1 MTRRQWLAVT
11 IICLLIIIGGWICR
25 GKTEEI
31 ELPPPPPNVDS
42 IKKAYDSAL
51 AVKVA
56 EVSNKQ
62 AEIEQLSVD
71 KALLTVEVSKAK
83 QSAQVWKRRYEIE
96 RANKDTAAALASCDS
111 LSESMEK
118 YMTTVTAQ
126 LIAADSII
134 EKQSS
139 QIERQNKIL
148 HQSEKQIALLDSS
161 IRGVV
166 AWNRKLVEQL
176 TDVDRKRKRNAK
188 LLPWAVGAG
197 AILGVFIA
205 K

>member
-1 MTRRQWLAVT
+1 M
-11 IICLLIIIGGWICR
+11 ILLLTIIGGWICSR
-25 GKTEEI
+25 KTEAI

-42 IKKAYDSAL
+42 IKKVYDSAL

-56 EVSNKQ
+56 EVSSKQ
-62 AEIEQLSVD
+62 VEIEQLAMD

-83 QSAQVWKRRYEIE
+83 QAAQVWKRRYEQE
-96 RANKDTAAALASCDS
+96 RINKDTAAALASCDS
-111 LSESMEK
+111 LSESVEK
-118 YMTTVTAQ
+118 YMGTVTAQ

-134 EKQSS
+134 GKQSA

-148 HQSEKQIALLDSS
+148 HASEKQIALLDSS

-176 TDVDRKRKRNAK
+176 TDTDRKRKRNAK

-197 AILGVFIA
+197 AIIGVFIA

>member
-11 IICLLIIIGGWICR
+11 IICLLTITGGWLCR
-25 GKTEEI
+25 GKSDI

-42 IKKAYDSAL
+42 IKKVYDSAL

-56 EVSNKQ
+56 EVSSKQ
-62 AEIEQLSVD
+62 VEIEQLAMD
-71 KALLTVEVSKAK
+71 KALLTLEVSKAK
-83 QSAQVWKRRYEIE
+83 QAAQTWKRRYEQE
-96 RANKDTAAALASCDS
+96 RKNKDTAAALASCDS
-111 LSESMEK
+111 LSESVEK

-134 EKQSS
+134 GKQSA

-188 LLPWAVGAG
+188 LLPWTVGAG
-197 AILGVFIA
+197 ALIGVFIA

>member
-1 MTRRQWLAVT
+1 MNRRQWLAV
-11 IICLLIIIGGWICR
+11 IMICLLTIIGGWLCR
-25 GKTEEI
+25 GKNDI

-42 IKKAYDSAL
+42 IKAVYDSAM

-56 EVSNKQ
+56 EVSSKQ
-62 AEIEQLSVD
+62 VEIEQLSMD

-83 QSAQVWKRRYEIE
+83 QAAQTWKRRYEQE
-96 RANKDTAAALASCDS
+96 RKNKDTAAALASCDS
-111 LSESMEK
+111 LSESVEK

-134 EKQSS
+134 GKQSA

-166 AWNRKLVEQL
+166 TWNRKLVEQL

-197 AILGVFIA
+197 ALIGVFIA

>member
-1 MTRRQWLAVT
+1 MILLLT
-11 IICLLIIIGGWICR
+11 IISGWICSR
-25 GKTEEI
+25 KTGEI

-42 IKKAYDSAL
+42 IKKVYDSAL

-56 EVSNKQ
+56 EVSSKQ
-62 AEIEQLSVD
+62 VEIEQLAMD

-83 QSAQVWKRRYEIE
+83 QAAQVWKRRYEQE
-96 RANKDTAAALASCDS
+96 RINKDTAAALASCDS
-111 LSESMEK
+111 LSESIEK

-134 EKQSS
+134 GKQSA

-148 HQSEKQIALLDSS
+148 HASEKQIALLDSS
-161 IRGVV
+161 IRSVV
-166 AWNRKLVEQL
+166 TWNRKLVEQL
-176 TDVDRKRKRNAK
+176 TDTDRKRKRNAK

-197 AILGVFIA
+197 ALIGVFIA

>member
-1 MTRRQWLAVT
+1 M
-11 IICLLIIIGGWICR
+11 ICLLTIIGGWICSR
-25 GKTEEI
+25 KTGEI

-42 IKKAYDSAL
+42 IKKVYDSAL

-56 EVSNKQ
+56 EVSSKQ
-62 AEIEQLSVD
+62 VEIEQLAMD

-83 QSAQVWKRRYEIE
+83 QAAQVWKRRYEQE
-96 RANKDTAAALASCDS
+96 RINKDTAAALASCDS
-111 LSESMEK
+111 LSESIEK

-134 EKQSS
+134 GKQSA

-148 HQSEKQIALLDSS
+148 HASEKQIALLDSS

-176 TDVDRKRKRNAK
+176 TDTDRKRKRNAK

-197 AILGVFIA
+197 ALIGVFIA

>member
-1 MTRRQWLAVT
+1 MNRRQWLAVT
-11 IICLLIIIGGWICR
+11 TIILLIIIGGWICR
-25 GKTEEI
+25 GNSDI
-31 ELPPPPPNVDS
+31 ELPQQPPNIDS
-42 IKKAYDSAL
+42 IKKVYDSAL

-56 EVSNKQ
+56 EVSSKQ
-62 AEIEQLSVD
+62 LEIEQLSMD

-83 QSAQVWKRRYEIE
+83 QAAQTWKRRYEEE
-96 RANKDTAAALASCDS
+96 RKNKDTAAALASCDS
-111 LSESMEK
+111 LSESVEK
-118 YMTTVTAQ
+118 YMITVTAQ

-134 EKQSS
+134 GKQSA

-166 AWNRKLVEQL
+166 TWNRKLVEQL
-176 TDVDRKRKRNAK
+176 TDTDRKRKRNAK

-197 AILGVFIA
+197 AIIGVFIA

>member
-1 MTRRQWLAVT
+1 MNRRQWLAVT
-11 IICLLIIIGGWICR
+11 TIILLIIIGGWICR
-25 GKTEEI
+25 GNSDI
-31 ELPPPPPNVDS
+31 ELPQQPPNIDS
-42 IKKAYDSAL
+42 IKKVYDSAL

-56 EVSNKQ
+56 EVSSKQ
-62 AEIEQLSVD
+62 LEIEQLSMD

-83 QSAQVWKRRYEIE
+83 QAAQTWKRRYEEE
-96 RANKDTAAALASCDS
+96 RKNKDTAAALASCDS
-111 LSESMEK
+111 LSESVEK
-118 YMTTVTAQ
+118 YMITVTAQ

-134 EKQSS
+134 EKQSA

-166 AWNRKLVEQL
+166 TWNRKLVEQL
-176 TDVDRKRKRNAK
+176 TDTDRKRKRNAK

-197 AILGVFIA
+197 AIIGVFIA

>member
-1 MTRRQWLAVT
+1 M
-11 IICLLIIIGGWICR
+11 ICLLTIISGWICSR
-25 GKTEEI
+25 KTGEI

-42 IKKAYDSAL
+42 IKKVYDSAM
-51 AVKVA
+51 AIKVA
-56 EVSNKQ
+56 EVSSKQ
-62 AEIEQLSVD
+62 AEIEELAAD
-71 KALLTVEVSKAK
+71 KALLTVEVNKARA
-83 QSAQVWKRRYEIE
+83 SAQTWKRRYEQE
-96 RANKDTAAALASCDS
+96 RTNKDTGAALMACDS
-111 LSESMEK
+111 LSESIEK

-134 EKQSS
+134 GKQSA

-148 HQSEKQIALLDSS
+148 HASEKQIALLDSS

-176 TDVDRKRKRNAK
+176 TDSDRKRKRNAK

-197 AILGVFIA
+197 AVIGIFIA